1 MHWRASSSAF
11 LIWRRGGTG
20 MKNMKIIYKNVSELV
35 PYEKNPRKNTKAVKY
50 VANSISE
57 FGFKVPIIID
67 ENNVVVC
74 GHTRLLASEKLGL
87 DEVPCIIAKDLTEE
101 QIKAFRLADNKVSE
115 KAEWDFDLLN
125 EEMDELFDFDM
136 TEFGFEFVDEEKNKE
151 DTQNKVE
158 GILNLNKA
166 TFNGVGKYDIPQLEP
181 TYDYEIGEIKE
192 WIGFNYVL
200 SDKEPEGKAVHF
212 FLDDYQFQRLWN
224 NPEKYIE
231 KLKRYEVVLTP
242 DFSPYGDMPMAT
254 QIFNH
259 YRKHWVGALL
269 QEYGVKVVPTIRAS
283 RDERSLEWYLDGEP
297 KGGVVCIS
305 SMWTADEE
313 AKKYFMK
320 EFNTMVETLKPEKI
334 YVYGNEV
341 EGLKGNIEYIQ
352 PFKAIGQ
359 NQMWALRCKD
369 KSFEQLM
376 WEIGGERID
385 WLREQKEIFKE

>member
-1 MHWRASSSAF
+1 MED
-11 LIWRRGGTG
+11 I
-20 MKNMKIIYKNVSELV
+20 KIIYKNVGELV

-50 VANSISE
+50 VANSIE
-57 FGFKVPIIID
+57 TFGFKVPIVID

-74 GHTRLLASEKLGL
+74 GHTRLLASEKLGM

-125 EEMDELFDFDM
+125 EEMDEIFNFDM
-136 TEFGFEFVDEEKNKE
+136 EDFGFEFVDEEKNKR

-166 TFNGVGKYDIPQLEP
+166 TFTGVGKHDIPQLEP

-283 RDERSLEWYLDGEP
+283 RDERSFEWYLDGEP

-320 EFNTMVETLKPEKI
+320 EFNKMVETLKPEKV

-341 EGLKGNIEYIQ
+341 EGLEGNIEYIQ
-352 PFKAIGQ
+352 PFTRK
-359 NQMWALRCKD
+359 RFD
-369 KSFEQLM
+369 K
-376 WEIGGERID
+376 
-385 WLREQKEIFKE
+385 

>member
-1 MHWRASSSAF
+1 
-11 LIWRRGGTG
+11 
-20 MKNMKIIYKNVSELV
+20 MKNDIEIVYKRIGELV

-57 FGFKVPIIID
+57 FGFKVPIVID
-67 ENNVVVC
+67 ENNVVIC

-87 DEVPCIIAKDLTEE
+87 NEVPCIIAKDLTEE

-125 EEMDELFDFDM
+125 EEMDEIFNFDM
-136 TEFGFEFVDEEKNKE
+136 TDFGFEFVDEEKNKE

-283 RDERSLEWYLDGEP
+283 RDERSFEWYLDGEP

-313 AKKYFMK
+313 AKKYFMR

-352 PFKAIGQ
+352 PFTRK
-359 NQMWALRCKD
+359 RFD
-369 KSFEQLM
+369 E
-376 WEIGGERID
+376 
-385 WLREQKEIFKE
+385 

>member
-1 MHWRASSSAF
+1 MED
-11 LIWRRGGTG
+11 I
-20 MKNMKIIYKNVSELV
+20 KIIYKNVGELV

-57 FGFKVPIIID
+57 FGFKVPIVID
-67 ENNVVVC
+67 ENNVVIC
-74 GHTRLLASEKLGL
+74 GHTRVLASEKLGL
-87 DEVPCIIAKDLTEE
+87 NEVPCIIAKDLTEE

-125 EEMDELFDFDM
+125 EEMDEIFNFDM
-136 TEFGFEFVDEEKNKE
+136 EDFGFEFVDEEKNKR

-166 TFNGVGKYDIPQLEP
+166 TFTGVGKYDIPQLEP
-181 TYDYEIGEIKE
+181 TYEYEIGEIKE

-283 RDERSLEWYLDGEP
+283 RDERSFEWYLDGEP

-313 AKKYFMK
+313 AKKYFMR

-352 PFKAIGQ
+352 PFTRKRFDG
-359 NQMWALRCKD
+359 
-369 KSFEQLM
+369 
-376 WEIGGERID
+376 
-385 WLREQKEIFKE
+385 

>member
-1 MHWRASSSAF
+1 MEIVKIKINDLKPYS
-11 LIWRRGGTG
+11 
-20 MKNMKIIYKNVSELV
+20 KNAKKHPKKQIECIKQ
-35 PYEKNPRKNTKAVKY
+35 
-50 VANSISE
+50 SIKQ
-57 FGFKVPIIID
+57 FGFNDPIGIWKDNMVIEGHGRLQVLKELGYEEVECIRLDHLTDD
-67 ENNVVVC
+67 ERRAY
-74 GHTRLLASEKLGL
+74 TLAH
-87 DEVPCIIAKDLTEE
+87 
-101 QIKAFRLADNKVSE
+101 NKVAES
-115 KAEWDFDLLN
+115 EWDFDLLN

-136 TEFGFEFVDEEKNKE
+136 TEFGFEFVDEEKNKR
-151 DTQNKVE
+151 DTQKKVE

-181 TYDYEIGEIKE
+181 TYEYEIGEIKE

-283 RDERSLEWYLDGEP
+283 RDERSFEWYLDGEP
-297 KGGVVCIS
+297 EGGVVCIS
-305 SMWTADEE
+305 SMWTSDDE
-313 AKKYFMK
+313 ARNYFIK

-352 PFKAIGQ
+352 PFTRK
-359 NQMWALRCKD
+359 RFD
-369 KSFEQLM
+369 E
-376 WEIGGERID
+376 
-385 WLREQKEIFKE
+385 

>member
-1 MHWRASSSAF
+1 MED
-11 LIWRRGGTG
+11 
-20 MKNMKIIYKNVSELV
+20 MKIIYKNVSELV

-57 FGFKVPIIID
+57 FGFKVPIVID
-67 ENNVVVC
+67 ENNVVIC
-74 GHTRLLASEKLGL
+74 GHTRLLASEKLGM
-87 DEVPCIIAKDLTEE
+87 DEVPCTIAKDLTEE

-125 EEMDELFDFDM
+125 EEMDELFNFDM
-136 TEFGFEFVDEEKNKE
+136 EDFGFEFVDEEKNKE

-283 RDERSLEWYLDGEP
+283 RDERSFEWYLDGEP

-313 AKKYFMK
+313 AKKYFMR

-352 PFKAIGQ
+352 PFTRKRFDG
-359 NQMWALRCKD
+359 
-369 KSFEQLM
+369 
-376 WEIGGERID
+376 
-385 WLREQKEIFKE
+385 